1 MTRIAVFS
9 PREEGRRMEICD
21 VPVEQVLGYFL
32 HDMLLSLFSSV
43 KILWF
48 YRRENMCSEKLND
61 SRKIT
66 RLESG

>member
-1 MTRIAVFS
+1 
-9 PREEGRRMEICD
+9 MEICD